1 MNKIKHLVTAPIL
14 FLLAAVSFTS
24 QNKTNSLNNN
34 IIEVNATTHVDNF
47 ADYIYS
53 GSYYES
59 ITANDEGLNGNLRV
73 QLSNLIVPSAF
84 PSYSGSG
91 DNALSSLLQGA
102 DEDPTNSNN
111 MIYFYTRDSV
121 EKNAASSWN
130 REHTWPKSLSGGN
143 WGEGKAGADL
153 LHIRPTYNTTNST
166 RSNCKFADLNKSG
179 SELTYEGMPYG
190 WKSSSNFEPLDSV
203 KGDAA
208 RIVMYLYV
216 AYQNVY
222 SNMPYITNVF
232 ESYDTLLKWHI
243 SDTPDLLE
251 GNRNNYAEASIQKNR
266 NPFVDHP
273 EYACKIF
280 GTNASA
286 SVKQACYEKYGGTS
300 QYDDLVSLSINKSS
314 LNLKSGESE
323 TLIVTPDPSTAY
335 PYVNWSTSNGSVAT
349 VSSDGK
355 VTALN
360 VGTATITATSSID
373 SSIKA
378 TCTVTVTKSET
389 IVNSIKNCYSIASGT
404 SVSNI
409 YGIYVGTSDGKS
421 PIIMNGEYG
430 ITLYGGSLDNSWVKN
445 QTVLKVSGTLDIY
458 NNLYEIKSY
467 SASTITDEEEIAN
480 NVSPIVTYTVNGS
493 ETSSDT
499 SLASRLCLVSGTVA
513 TASDSNNDYKAT
525 ITLSNSETVNLFV
538 KSTYKETL
546 KNIIVAGA
554 TLTLK
559 GFTSIHYSTFQVS
572 VFENVT
578 IDESYTAN
586 DFATELMNKTDNICA
601 SSTNKAGDLS
611 PVWIDLEQNCYSKLS
626 ESEKNTLLI
635 SGATYKTGTTI
646 EQAMDRYD
654 YIVSH
659 YNLNNFINRNITKS
673 DIRINFLTTSESR
686 LLLILSLTGLSF
698 AAITLTFILIKRKVN
713 KE

>member
-1 MNKIKHLVTAPIL
+1 MNKIKHLSK
-14 FLLAAVSFTS
+14 FLLLAFLCTLFSFNKDVFINESVEAKAVISELAGPGDYYDSIDDSLTGDDLK
-24 QNKTNSLNNN
+24 NALVNLNSSIRKSTVGYGGLRTLYQ
-34 IIEVNATTHVDNF
+34 IIDRDWTGKEDDGKVVGF
-47 ADYIYS
+47 Y
-53 GSYYES
+53 
-59 ITANDEGLNGNLRV
+59 
-73 QLSNLIVPSAF
+73 
-84 PSYSGSG
+84 
-91 DNALSSLLQGA
+91 DNALLGP
-102 DEDPTNSNN
+102 DW
-111 MIYFYTRDSV
+111 DSG
-121 EKNAASSWN
+121 STWN
-130 REHTWPKSLSGGN
+130 REHVWPNSRGGGSGG
-143 WGEGKAGADL
+143 GSSTSPTVDQDA
-153 LHIRPTYNTTNST
+153 HMPRPTSTKINSS
-166 RSNCKFADLNKSG
+166 RGNMAYAESG
-179 SELTYEGMPYG
+179 AYDPASESIENYRGI
-190 WKSSSNFEPLDSV
+190 
-203 KGDAA
+203 AA
-208 RIVMYLYV
+208 RIIFYC
-216 AYQNVY
+216 A
-222 SNMPYITNVF
+222 IADTNLTIVDSTNF
-232 ESYDTLLKWHI
+232 GNTSMGKLSDLLKWNLQYLP
-243 SDTPDLLE
+243 STSADAALE
-251 GNRNNYAEASIQKNR
+251 LRVEQNRNETIQTQTIQKNR
-266 NPFVDHP
+266 NPFIDHP
-273 EYACKIF
+273 EYACKIW
-280 GTNASA
+280 GNTNSTT
-286 SVKQACYEKYGGTS
+286 KQICANS
-300 QYDDLVSLSINKSS
+300 YDEIVPTKIELNKTE
-314 LNLKSGESE
+314 LNLKTGESE
-323 TLIVTPDPSTAY
+323 TLTASTLPTNATKSFT
-335 PYVNWSTSNGSVAT
+335 WTSSNSNVAT
-349 VSSDGK
+349 VSSYGLVK
-355 VTALN
+355 AL
-360 VGTATITATSSID
+360 GEGIATITVTSTLD

-378 TCTVTVTKSET
+378 TCSVTVTKSET
-389 IVNSIKNCYSIASGT
+389 IVNSIKNCYSFASGT

-430 ITLYGGSLDNSWVKN
+430 IILYGGSLDNSWIKN
-445 QTVLKVSGTLDIY
+445 QTVLKASGTLDIY

-467 SASTITDEEEIAN
+467 TASVVTDEEEIAN
-480 NVSPIVTYTVNGS
+480 NVSPIVTYSINGS

-513 TASDSNNDYKAT
+513 YASDSNNDYKAT
-525 ITLSNSETVNLFV
+525 ITLSNSKTVNLFV

-578 IDESYTAN
+578 IEDSYTAN
-586 DFATELMNKTDNICA
+586 DFATELMNKTDSICS

-635 SGATYKTGTTI
+635 SGATYKTGATI

-673 DIRINFLTTSESR
+673 DIRINFLTTSDSH